1 MAYDP
6 NKGLIELATGYS
18 NGTYIYETIPLE
30 WVQTENIT
38 SIPDQRQDLD
48 SYVNGNGYLKR
59 TVMEHTRTKWEAN
72 TAILTYDQKC
82 KFISLLNKAMNVK
95 DGGHCSSHK
104 RHVRIRYYNEWS
116 DSHTT
121 GFFYIPDIEFNYKTM
136 LNDKL
141 VYQPIRF
148 AFIEL

>member
-6 NKGLIELATGYS
+6 NKGLIELATSYS
-18 NGTYIYETIPLE
+18 GGSYTYETIPLK

-38 SIPDQRQDLD
+38 STPDQRQDLD

-59 TVMEHTRTKWEAN
+59 TVMGHTRTKWEAN
-72 TAILTYDQKC
+72 TTILMYDQKC
-82 KFISLLNKAMNVK
+82 KFINLLNKAMAVK
-95 DGGHCSSHK
+95 DGGNCSSHK

-116 DSHTT
+116 DSHET
-121 GFFYIPDIEFNYKTM
+121 GFFYIPDIDFNYKTI

-148 AFIEL
+148 SFIEL